1 MVGRSD
7 FVIFLLKFGLVV
19 SRGWEGEIKGP
30 GTPNWDIGIS
40 LKMGGYWKLKWGYG
54 ISCHRQGILGY

>member
-1 MVGRSD
+1 MV
-7 FVIFLLKFGLVV
+7 FLKMLFSV
-19 SRGWEGEIKGP
+19 SGYNESTYNLKGP
-30 GTPNWDIGIS
+30 GTPNRDIGIS